1 MEFMKLKDGSLI
13 SLVSGAFLDDLT
25 ILAENEEEA
34 VSICQKF
41 TSDNISKV
49 EFYHSAEDTEPYK
62 SYEYLAFI
70 NPPTRQDT
78 LDSKVIVKVQ
88 LRTQSELEI
97 RVSKIE
103 ETLKGL
109 GAS

>member
-1 MEFMKLKDGSLI
+1 MEYLKLKDGTLI
-13 SLVSGAFLDDLT
+13 PLISGAFLDDIT
-25 ILAENEEEA
+25 ILAETEEEA
-34 VSICQKF
+34 MSICQKF
-41 TSDNISKV
+41 TSDNVSKV
-49 EFYHSAEDTEPYK
+49 EFYHSNEDTEPYK
-62 SYEYLAFI
+62 SYEYLALI
-70 NPPTRQDT
+70 DAPTRQDT
-78 LDSKVIVKVQ
+78 DDEKVIVKVQ

>member
-1 MEFMKLKDGSLI
+1 MEFMKLKDGTLI

-34 VSICQKF
+34 VDICSKI
-41 TSDNISKV
+41 TADNISKV
-49 EFYHSAEDTEPYK
+49 SFYHSEEDTEPYK
-62 SYEYLAFI
+62 SYEYLALI
-70 NPPTRQDT
+70 TPPTRQDT
-78 LDSKVIVKVQ
+78 DDEKVIVKVQ

>member
-13 SLVSGAFLDDLT
+13 SLVSGAFLDDLV

-41 TSDNISKV
+41 TSDNISKI
-49 EFYHSAEDTEPYK
+49 EFYHTKEDAEPYK
-62 SYEYLAFI
+62 SYEYLALI
-70 NPPTRQDT
+70 TPPTRQDT
-78 LDSKVIVKVQ
+78 EDGKVIVKVH

-97 RVSKIE
+97 
-103 ETLKGL
+103 
-109 GAS
+109 